1 MSKKKPFDLSDYL
14 NSPEVNAYVSNLE
27 AQQRRARQAALPTS
41 PQQIE
46 HVAGLDSYSNDQLR
60 QIGNDAAAER
70 NTNWATDR
78 WNSVR
83 GGVGQLFSMVGTAM
97 DDPAAAAG
105 ATGVAAAD
113 AVLSGPL
120 RLASQV
126 SKWAGGDGSLPFDAD
141 KGAQFIH
148 ESLLPAMQYW
158 GDKLADSRNKN
169 DADNAASSAVRG
181 VGQLISEDAQ
191 ASMSPQ
197 AKQRNAQYE
206 ATKGFGALG
215 FLATNPTKAL
225 DMVLENLPS
234 QLPMLGAGRA
244 AGSLSNIISENAGK
258 AAAAEAMMTPQFR
271 AAMAI
276 GNQKAKD
283 AAMATVQ
290 AAAKDAVEAAAA
302 KSAPILTGLNVALEA
317 GTTGAQTT
325 DAIFNAVANAKQ
337 DDIAKNPVYQQLLK
351 ETGSDSAA
359 RNKLAGRLSAEWAP
373 LASFGTAFGSLV
385 TGGAHAEAQ
394 ALAGHVAGYKEAAKG
409 VGKEML
415 EEAIQNPLEDAAQYG
430 AERQVNPNAKYDP
443 IKSALEGAV
452 VSMGHS
458 GAVQFA
464 KPVSDSVR
472 GIVGRYQA
480 QTATQPQDQPTQ
492 SPVQAGPMPPQ
503 VQPADYDPIAPN
515 QDDLLR
521 RMGVQPDPVA
531 DAAVAS
537 VESALGAGDPTAGL
551 VASVMRGDALQP
563 VHDLAAVRAQQVL
576 QPTASEGGL
585 FEPKW
590 LPDAAGGESIDGLPL
605 PKYGVDSQEK
615 RLANMGLDARD
626 AQQRQAIDA
635 HKQASFAAIDA
646 MIARQKAAELEQL
659 HQDSVVPAT
668 IDRAETA
675 NQINQALADAA
686 GEGVIAPNAMQLA
699 LQAAQQ
705 KAMPAKAVTAN
716 TVPGNNATFKAAP
729 NISAAAPN
737 IAEEAPNISRD
748 DNSRQLTQSDASID
762 SNASPALTMQQT
774 ERGQWLI
781 KGDMA
786 QHVQAIREA
795 LPGTKLVVSQ
805 QKGQAL
811 VQMPAD
817 KNTAKQGKQIR
828 KALDH
833 LLLSGEQLAQ
843 RDAQRMAAG
852 ERMKAQN
859 QQARQIDHGSDDIL
873 QAVAKL
879 GGINTEQALS
889 EWWRGQP
896 ETIGHYNGEIPGNLR
911 RQGVFAFKR
920 QGGLPIDDMVRR
932 LEGEGY
938 LHDGATPNDLLD
950 AIEQRRLHP
959 AGMEQR
965 ARQEYEARQQ
975 EEAPGEFQQAYHDGE
990 FADEFTR
997 GELDDA
1003 TDYFELGRQQREA
1016 IEAAAEAADDKYW
1029 NDVFDGKGAFTPTE
1043 EQLDAIFGPEKTSRT
1058 GQAATT
1064 AGANDAGRT
1073 TAGAQSVQ
1081 SDEHAESAQDG
1092 FGLASYTASD
1102 LQRQER
1108 EAEQRRVDDERQR
1121 AAADKARQDEETRKE
1136 IRRRSEA
1143 AADTFVLGGNA
1154 EDNLTGQGGLFDAP
1168 VKTNNPDQKMIT
1180 KSDGSGFATREAL
1193 RAAATRDGIPQ
1204 SSLIEKRDEAGNW
1217 IGLRHEPDNVIDRI
1231 ITDESRAGKV
1241 IGTSIRDLHSDD
1253 VYTLLMAA
1261 SSKKQINAIA
1271 DYIGK
1276 YAPRAAADAVKSHID
1291 SALKQKGWATEESLY
1306 GGGLFDAPAETEFQR
1321 LKRGKVG
1328 MMLAP
1333 GEVVLTTSGRETTPF
1348 PKFQTKTG
1356 KTTTKHI
1363 SEVDKWLLQN
1373 AANEALSRGDTF
1385 NAPVFQSAADNPKNI
1400 SPSDKDSAEEYLF
1413 GEQPAVK
1420 PSILKPLSVTN
1431 NAESQSSSA
1440 EKTAHSPG
1448 KAPDLA
1454 PNAASSAEMDSLKAE
1469 MGDAIGEL
1477 ASLLGVRK
1485 NLTAEEEAKIIPVMA
1500 KIFRIAAKM
1509 GYIQFKE
1516 AGRYVIQQIRQIGG
1530 DELANKLSIDNLQAG
1545 YINIAKE
1552 IGGDK
1557 REALAY
1563 ESIHELEGEP
1573 QQGANESQSD
1583 NSESA
1588 TDTTAPSLVDKF
1600 AGEIANGNMPKD
1612 NNALRKMVAVMD
1624 GKQPDAFRMK
1634 QAQEDLEAAI
1644 VVAARSKV
1652 AEGGSTR
1659 NTFNRLVDL
1668 YQSQPNLNIR
1678 TSTSI
1683 ANQAYS
1689 TPAPLAYVAA
1699 KLADITSSTHVFEP
1713 TAGNGML
1720 LLTAEP
1726 HNATA
1731 NELDDQRFANLQAQG
1746 FDAMQGN
1753 ALEAVTSGA
1762 VAEKSQDAVIT
1773 NPPFGSVKDDAGK
1786 ATKVNVDGYKIGKI
1800 DHLIAADAL
1809 RTMKDDGKA
1818 VLIIGAD
1825 KVAGGLSTDDRIF
1838 FNWLYSHYNVTHHF
1852 EVDGSLYSRQGA
1864 SWPVRVI
1871 ALNGRVE
1878 SNGISPKAGTV
1889 ERVSTW
1895 EQVYGQLE
1903 QGLVSQDRRID
1914 RNAASSADGSVPGTT
1929 AANEQVDPPVVA
1941 GGKTQQRNNVG
1952 RTRGTAGAA
1961 DVGGRGAGAGRNTEQ
1976 LPAEGMGAA
1985 DSAQR
1990 RNESA
1995 TGQIGLES
2003 GNPERVQ
2010 ASATA
2015 GSDQPSGN
2023 SGANRVTTLA
2033 DAENAYQARYVP
2045 ASSRKDDGVL
2055 IPVNMAQPLSDAL
2068 AAMED
2073 ETGNIDQFAAKE
2085 LGYRSVGELH
2095 QALMGLQVDSV
2106 ATAVR
2111 NLKNGNGTIIADQT
2125 GIGKGRQAA
2134 AIIRWAVKNGRIPV
2148 FVTVKPALFT
2158 DMYNDLA
2165 DIGSHDIAPFI
2176 LNVDESI
2183 SGASGNKLFANK
2195 KATHKQNLNAIANSG
2210 TLPDD
2215 TNAVFMTYSQI
2226 NTANIQ
2232 RSAIAAIAP
2241 RAIFVL
2247 DESHN
2252 AGGESATGEYIKGLL
2267 DTAPGV
2273 VYLSA
2278 TYAKRPDNMPLY
2290 FRTDIGKAIADD
2302 SALKD
2307 AMANGGL
2314 PLQTVVSNNLVKAG
2328 QMFRRERS
2336 YDGISISTV
2345 VDSANKE
2352 RHVELAD
2359 KVTSALRAIVSAD
2372 KAFHENYFEAVKK
2385 ALEEEGKDAY
2395 DNAGNQAG
2403 KSVDHSEFSSVVHNF
2418 VRQLLLGLKADAAA
2432 DHAIAA
2438 LKRGEKPLIALENTM
2453 GSFLSEYAAGAGIQV
2468 GKPLGDFDYR
2478 TVLSRALKRSRYIQV
2493 NDGKGNKSKQYIGLE
2508 KLDPVT
2514 RLEYDN
2520 AQEVID
2526 SLDVADIPVSPLDW
2540 IRYRLQKAGYSV
2552 AEITGR
2558 DLAVDYSKATPV
2570 LANVPSE
2577 EQSDKVLT
2585 TRRFNSG
2592 KLDAIIL
2599 NVSGSTGISLHAS
2612 EKFSDKRPRHMI
2624 VAQPAQDINIFMQM
2638 LGRIHRT
2645 GQVVLPDYTI
2655 LNVDLPAEKRPTA
2668 LLSKKMK
2675 SLNANTSSNTESA
2688 TSVQSVDILNKY
2700 GDQVVADYLQENID
2714 LAQAMNIEVSADAA
2728 EDIARR
2734 VTGRLALMPVETQHR
2749 FYSEVEEQYQSLIDY
2764 LNKTNQNDLEPRTFD
2779 FDAKETRRETLVK
2792 ASGESPF
2799 EQAADYIE
2807 FSIKAQGKAMT
2818 PDEIK
2823 AEISDNLQ
2831 GKQPSEHAADMVA
2844 SLNEKYQAFVA
2855 EQQSDSAREKA
2866 AGAKMAGERFILQ
2879 HPIGSTWRV
2888 EINDDH
2894 YNAVI
2899 INIKNSHKSA
2909 GNPFSLSKTTVTIAV
2924 NGSLRQVSVPAT
2936 QFEKI
2941 TTSQIYSYGPY
2952 QASVDRYFSSR
2963 VADER
2968 ETAKMI
2974 TGNLLAAY
2982 GELSGVHGTIVNFSR
2997 ADGSVDQGIL
3007 LPKRFD
3013 FKQNTS
3019 GDYRFKS
3026 GSDAYKFLRESNS
3039 KGVDKIGVQNREQT
3053 VRVTLDSNGIA
3064 ISVPK
3069 SKAKG
3074 GKYFGDTALTKIT
3087 GDFVSAG
3094 GMMNAYVDKQNA
3106 EAAIDT
3112 LIKKTALYAIPSM
3125 AEEAR
3130 KIVGDE
3136 MPEPTASV
3144 ESTGNKL
3151 NSKANDHTQG
3161 MSAKDLQAIIA
3172 KVLPAHL
3179 RERVKVAQSRSN
3191 NAQQSARSEDR
3202 DLIEAEYDPATGQLT
3217 LYADAIPTPERAL
3230 FVLDHELTH
3239 YGLDKKYGVGLSSI
3253 LLEARNNPM
3262 IAKLAAAIAVDR
3274 SMTVNSV
3281 RQDIADALGVP
3292 VARIARSAA
3301 IHRLQVETANEALA
3315 ELNAAIERNDFAY
3328 LQDRYGVVVP
3338 KMMRNDLRGRLSRLA
3353 ASVKAWLAKLTGK
3366 QSSEYS
3372 DKQVWD
3378 LLAGVRETV
3387 RGGGKLSAGYR
3398 DGAAQHSMAASSKTI
3413 NVDGVTRPTTNSNG
3427 KPIAQTEEG
3436 LRNFWRWFGD
3446 SKVVDKNGKPLVV
3459 YHGTESD
3466 FDSFDQNKVKTTKL
3480 GSGFYF
3486 AKDPETANLYAGFS
3500 GSNVVPVYLRMERP
3514 LIASSVEEARQIL
3527 EDNGQYMNIDEFRGT
3542 HAADMADVLAKAGF
3556 DGIMYDG
3563 VMVVQN
3569 PTQIKSAV
3577 GNQGTFNGSDPN
3589 ILRSTAPKQPASAG
3603 FSLPEETKTQ
3613 TAQREVQDNMN
3624 RWKQVLEN
3632 VREQGGQV
3640 DERNDVYGAE
3650 ERLHGRAA
3658 TRIED
3663 FAREEVEPLMQ
3674 RLADMGRTLQDI
3686 ELFLKAQHAPEA
3698 NARIR
3703 EIDDSRDTAFGM
3715 EDGEAQ
3721 SILAKFAAL
3730 PDAAEFKRLANDFR
3744 AIADGTLALYEQ
3756 AGIVSPETAIAM
3768 HRAYQHYVPVKG
3780 GDEDQAARQGTGK
3793 GLSVNGKQKRRMGHD
3808 MRDEHVLENLM
3819 RDRQRAIILAEK
3831 NNVGTYLLDLIQRN
3845 PDPKLWTIDV
3855 LPKQKVLRNQVSFAV
3870 ERNGQIIDSFTDIDA
3885 AERFIDREVL
3895 RGAGQA
3901 GEFNIMKS
3909 SDPYVSM
3916 MAKPMMQENEVQVY
3930 VKGQPVRIQL
3940 HDPILARQYRRMGS
3954 EQLGRLVEAGKA
3966 FNRWLSQ
3973 AYTGYNPRFFVKN
3986 VARDAIAGTINLTA
4000 EQGAGMT
4007 AKALMHWPKAGAT
4020 VFKFVMSGEVPKNE
4034 YGRALKRYRA
4044 AGGSTG
4050 AAYMGDLERQA
4061 NTLNRLYENY
4071 TGAMASAKDGKPGRA
4086 AKIATRKLVGGLAH
4100 WFEVWN
4106 SAGENAFRLATFMA
4120 MEESGKTVAQS
4131 ASMAKNVTVNFNRKG
4146 ELTPQLGAAYLF
4158 LNPSV
4163 QGSQRMIQSLFGAN
4177 TAHKAQAWALVGGM
4191 VGLALALAAMNRA
4204 DDDDEWESIPNSV
4217 KDHNMIIPLGKGRKL
4232 TIPLPYDYSFFVS
4245 LANRLDAVMHGE
4257 SADKAAI
4264 KLASSFFESFSPVG
4278 NPIGEEPDGKN
4289 VINVMPTVVKMVL
4302 QPAFNINGFGSPM
4315 RPDESKDDMPDNLKM
4330 YHGTRGSAYDKA
4342 AQLLSAAHGS
4352 PYENNWNDVSPETLK
4367 YWTQALTGG
4376 TGKFLADSAS
4386 LLNVLAAGALPEGS
4400 EVPIYD
4406 TLVRETTVKDARARF
4421 YDLGKDA
4428 KGQVEAWR
4436 RAMQAGDSKAASEYE
4451 QHDQI
4456 LALGQMMD
4464 GYRQQAT
4471 ALRDLMAHEMQ
4482 RDDLTLAEKRLKQKM
4497 YERQEADIYQ
4507 EFIRQFKPH

>member
-1 MSKKKPFDLSDYL
+1 MSKKKVVFDAYALL
-14 NSPEVNAYVSNLE
+14 NSPEMSAYLDKQEAEQAEQKKRLVAEQEAKQRKTGSQQSRSVSDDELSPEALKRDNIRQTTDDISGRANDVWQSLKSGAATLIQGAGWLANEAGAHDSGQFLRDIGQIGEDQALANLTPAGRKAQKNGVFKEDLSGVNDDWGRGMAQGIAGSAVPSIVGAMLGAPIARGTGAAGEALLGRAAVSEGALGSVLD
-27 AQQRRARQAALPTS
+27 AAIKYTPAPVMRLAGALP
-41 PQQIE
+41 
-46 HVAGLDSYSNDQLR
+46 G
-60 QIGNDAAAER
+60 
-70 NTNWATDR
+70 
-78 WNSVR
+78 
-83 GGVGQLFSMVGTAM
+83 
-97 DDPAAAAG
+97 AAG
-105 ATGVAAAD
+105 AGAGEAAVTGATN
-113 AVLSGPL
+113 
-120 RLASQV
+120 
-126 SKWAGGDGSLPFDAD
+126 
-141 KGAQFIH
+141 GAQAYQEVMDAPI
-148 ESLLPAMQYW
+148 ESLRKSPAFQSLSKEL
-158 GDKLADSRNKN
+158 G
-169 DADNAASSAVRG
+169 
-181 VGQLISEDAQ
+181 SEDA
-191 ASMSPQ
+191 ARKAIADRMSIQ
-197 AKQRNAQYE
+197 TAKDTALSTGLIGAAMGGGAVGSLLNKFAVKQGAKEVGRLGAKA
-206 ATKGFGALG
+206 ATKEVLKDGAKE
-215 FLATNPTKAL
+215 F
-225 DMVLENLPS
+225 
-234 QLPMLGAGRA
+234 
-244 AGSLSNIISENAGK
+244 
-258 AAAAEAMMTPQFR
+258 AEEFAQSGPEHYLQ
-271 AAMAI
+271 
-276 GNQKAKD
+276 N
-283 AAMATVQ
+283 
-290 AAAKDAVEAAAA
+290 AAKRDYLDPTIDP
-302 KSAPILTGLNVALEA
+302 STGMLRASLE
-317 GTTGAQTT
+317 GGVIGMGQ
-325 DAIFNAVANAKQ
+325 
-337 DDIAKNPVYQQLLK
+337 
-351 ETGSDSAA
+351 GMGMS
-359 RNKLAGRLSAEWAP
+359 
-373 LASFGTAFGSLV
+373 
-385 TGGAHAEAQ
+385 GGAHAVNRL
-394 ALAGHVAGYKEAAKG
+394 LARNEPQPSQPANTPQQQPNTQPSSTPKSVAG
-409 VGKEML
+409 
-415 EEAIQNPLEDAAQYG
+415 
-430 AERQVNPNAKYDP
+430 
-443 IKSALEGAV
+443 
-452 VSMGHS
+452 
-458 GAVQFA
+458 
-464 KPVSDSVR
+464 
-472 GIVGRYQA
+472 
-480 QTATQPQDQPTQ
+480 
-492 SPVQAGPMPPQ
+492 
-503 VQPADYDPIAPN
+503 YDPIAPN
-515 QDDLLR
+515 QADLLR
-521 RMGVQPDPVA
+521 RMGVEADPVA
-531 DAAVAS
+531 DAAAAS
-537 VESALGAGDPTAGL
+537 VESVLGAGDPTAGL
-551 VASVMRGDALQP
+551 VASVMRGEALQP
-563 VHDLAAVRAQQVL
+563 IRDMAAVRANTVL
-576 QPTASEGGL
+576 PVGSNEGGL
-585 FEPKW
+585 YEPQW
-590 LPDAAGGESIDGLPL
+590 LPDAASGESSSGMRMPRR
-605 PKYGVDSQEK
+605 GFDSQEQM
-615 RLANMGLDARD
+615 LANAGMDARD
-626 AQQRQAIDA
+626 VQRKADIASQVDAAWAQQQNPV
-635 HKQASFAAIDA
+635 
-646 MIARQKAAELEQL
+646 QKARELESLAQE
-659 HQDSVVPAT
+659 SAVPVA
-668 IDRAETA
+668 IDRAEQS
-675 NQINQALADAA
+675 NQINQVLANAA
-686 GEGVIAPNAMQLA
+686 GEGVAVPNAMQLA
-699 LQAAQQ
+699 LQRAQNQGAAAKPEENTQ
-705 KAMPAKAVTAN
+705 KTAKSFITDGASDVVAPQTSTSQHGIAHAI
-716 TVPGNNATFKAAP
+716 TEPDQADTAP
-729 NISAAAPN
+729 NISDKAPS
-737 IAEEAPNISRD
+737 IPAPAPNIS
-748 DNSRQLTQSDASID
+748 SE
-762 SNASPALTMQQT
+762 PALTMQQT

-786 QHVQAIREA
+786 QHAGAIRDA
-795 LPGTKLVVSQ
+795 LKGMNVLVSPK
-805 QKGQAL
+805 KGQAL
-811 VQMPAD
+811 VAMPKD
-817 KNTAKQGKQIR
+817 KDTSKQAKAIR

-833 LLLSGEQLAQ
+833 LLLNGEQLAQ
-843 RDAQRMAAG
+843 RDAQRAQAG
-852 ERMKAQN
+852 ERM
-859 QQARQIDHGSDDIL
+859 QARNKQALQVDHANDDIL
-873 QAVAKL
+873 QAIAKM
-879 GGINTEQALS
+879 GGIDTEQALS
-889 EWWRGQP
+889 EWWRGQS
-896 ETIGHYNGEIPGNLR
+896 ETVGHYNAEVPGNLR
-911 RQGVFAFKR
+911 RQGAFAFKR
-920 QGGLPIDDMVRR
+920 GGQPIDTVIRR

-938 LHDGATPNDLLD
+938 LPEGATPNDLLD

-959 AGMEQR
+959 AGMEEQ
-965 ARQEYEARQQ
+965 ARREFEARQQ
-975 EEAPGEFQQAYHDGE
+975 EEQANAPGEFQQAYDDGR
-990 FADEFTR
+990 FADEFTAT
-997 GELDDA
+997 ELEDDGFFDLNRRA
-1003 TDYFELGRQQREA
+1003 REA
-1016 IEAAAEAADDKYW
+1016 AEAAAEAAAIAKYEQENAEW
-1029 NDVFDGKGAFTPTE
+1029 DALLSQPGKSYEGMSTE
-1043 EQLDAIFGPEKTSRT
+1043 DILNEIFGPETTTSQDSQGESTTRQADASRT
-1058 GQAATT
+1058 RAGIESGREDGGQGSTET
-1064 AGANDAGRT
+1064 QG
-1073 TAGAQSVQ
+1073 S
-1081 SDEHAESAQDG
+1081 SDG
-1092 FGLASYTASD
+1092 FSLAVYTESD
-1102 LQRQER
+1102 IQRQER

-1168 VKTNNPDQKMIT
+1168 
-1180 KSDGSGFATREAL
+1180 
-1193 RAAATRDGIPQ
+1193 
-1204 SSLIEKRDEAGNW
+1204 
-1217 IGLRHEPDNVIDRI
+1217 
-1231 ITDESRAGKV
+1231 
-1241 IGTSIRDLHSDD
+1241 
-1253 VYTLLMAA
+1253 
-1261 SSKKQINAIA
+1261 
-1271 DYIGK
+1271 
-1276 YAPRAAADAVKSHID
+1276 
-1291 SALKQKGWATEESLY
+1291 
-1306 GGGLFDAPAETEFQR
+1306 AETSSTQ
-1321 LKRGKVG
+1321 
-1328 MMLAP
+1328 
-1333 GEVVLTTSGRETTPF
+1333 TP
-1348 PKFQTKTG
+1348 
-1356 KTTTKHI
+1356 
-1363 SEVDKWLLQN
+1363 
-1373 AANEALSRGDTF
+1373 
-1385 NAPVFQSAADNPKNI
+1385 
-1400 SPSDKDSAEEYLF
+1400 
-1413 GEQPAVK
+1413 
-1420 PSILKPLSVTN
+1420 
-1431 NAESQSSSA
+1431 
-1440 EKTAHSPG
+1440 AHSPE
-1448 KAPDLA
+1448 KAPDMA

-1612 NNALRKMVAVMD
+1612 NNALRKMVAVID

-1659 NTFNRLVDL
+1659 DTFNRLVDL

-2385 ALEEEGKDAY
+2385 ALEKEGKDAY

-2493 NDGKGNKSKQYIGLE
+2493 DDGKGNKSKQYIGLE

-2645 GQVVLPDYTI
+2645 GQVVLPNYTI

-3172 KVLPAHL
+3172 KALPAHL

-3230 FVLDHELTH
+3230 FVLAHELTH
-3239 YGLDKKYGVGLSSI
+3239 YGLDKKYGFGLSSI
-3253 LLEARNNPM
+3253 LLETRNNPM
-3262 IAKLAAAIAVDR
+3262 IAKLANAIAADR
-3274 SMTVNSV
+3274 GMTVNSV
-3281 RQDIADALGVP
+3281 RQDIADALGISAMK
-3292 VARIARSAA
+3292 VARSIA
-3301 IHRLQVETANEALA
+3301 IHRLQTETANEALA

-3328 LQDRYGVVVP
+3328 LQDRYGVTVP
-3338 KMMRNDLRGRLSRLA
+3338 KMMRNDLRGRLARLT

-3366 QSSEYS
+3366 QSTEYS

-3378 LLAGVRETV
+3378 LLAGVRDVV
-3387 RGGGKLSAGYR
+3387 RGGGKSSAGYS

-3413 NVDGVTRPTTNSNG
+3413 NIDGVTRPTTNSNG

-3446 SKVVDKNGKPLVV
+3446 SKVVDKDGKPLVV

-3527 EDNGQYMNIDEFRGT
+3527 EDNGQYMNIDEFSGT

-3603 FSLPEETKTQ
+3603 FSLPDETLAD

-3624 RWKQVLEN
+3624 RWRQVLEN

-3640 DERNDVYGAE
+3640 DEQNDVYGAE
-3650 ERLHGRAA
+3650 ERFHGRAA

-3663 FAREEVEPLMQ
+3663 FARDEVEPLMQ
-3674 RLADMGRTLQDI
+3674 RLADSGHSLQDV
-3686 ELFLKAQHAPEA
+3686 EQYLLAQHAEEA

-3721 SILAKFAAL
+3721 SILAKFAAM

-3744 AIADGTLALYEQ
+3744 RISEGTLSLYVK
-3756 AGIVSPETAIAM
+3756 AGIVSPDAAHAM
-3768 HRAYQHYVPVKG
+3768 RMAYQFYVPVKG

-3808 MRDEHVLENLM
+3808 MRDEHVLENML

-3831 NNVGTYLLDLIQRN
+3831 NNVGTYLLDLIERN
-3845 PDPKLWTIDV
+3845 PDPKLWTVGV
-3855 LPKQKVLRNQVSFAV
+3855 LPKQKVLRDQVSYVVELNGQMLDAFNSMEAARVFIQAEAARTGSKPGAFAV
-3870 ERNGQIIDSFTDIDA
+3870 S
-3885 AERFIDREVL
+3885 
-3895 RGAGQA
+3895 
-3901 GEFNIMKS
+3901 KS

-3916 MAKPMMQENEVQVY
+3916 MAKPTLQDHEVQVY
-3930 VKGQPVRIQL
+3930 VQGRAVRIQL
-3940 HDPILARQYRRMGS
+3940 HDPILAGQYRRMGA
-3954 EQLGRLVEAGKA
+3954 EQMGRIIEAGKSL
-3966 FNRWLSQ
+3966 NRWLSKV
-3973 AYTGYNPRFFVKN
+3973 YTGYNPEFFIKN
-3986 VARDAIAGTINLTA
+3986 VVRDLFAGTINLTA
-4000 EQGAGMT
+4000 DQGAKVT
-4007 AKALMHWPKAGAT
+4007 ARALWHWPKAGAAM
-4020 VFKFVMSGEVPKNE
+4020 FKFALTGKAPSGD
-4034 YGRALKRYRA
+4034 YGKALQRYRA

-4061 NTLNRLYENY
+4061 NTLTELYENY
-4071 TGAMASAKDGKPGRA
+4071 TGAMATLQQGKPFKA
-4086 AKIATRKLVGGLAH
+4086 ARIAGRKLVQGLAH

-4106 SAGENAFRLATFMA
+4106 QAGESAFRLATFMA
-4120 MEESGKTVAQS
+4120 MQESGKTVAES

-4146 ELTPQLGAAYLF
+4146 ELTPQLGALYLF
-4158 LNPSV
+4158 FNPSV
-4163 QGSQRMIQSLFGAN
+4163 QGSQRLWQSLFGGD
-4177 TAHKAQAWALVGGM
+4177 TKHKAQAWALVGSMAGA
-4191 VGLALALAAMNRA
+4191 ALALAMMNRG
-4204 DDDDEWESIPNSV
+4204 DDEDEWEAMPDSV
-4217 KDHNMIIPLGKGRKL
+4217 KDRNLIIPLGNGRKL
-4232 TIPLPYDYSFFVS
+4232 TIPLPYGYSFFAS
-4245 LANRLDAVMHGE
+4245 MANRLDAVMHGE
-4257 SADKAAI
+4257 SAEKASI
-4264 KLASSFFESFSPVG
+4264 RLASAVFENFSPVG
-4278 NPIGEEPDGKN
+4278 NPIGDDPKSGN
-4289 VINVMPTVVKMVL
+4289 WLLLLPTAIKI
-4302 QPAFNINGFGSPM
+4302 PALPAANLTDFGGPM
-4315 RPDESKDDMPDNLKM
+4315 RPDEAKDDMPDNLKM
-4330 YHGTRGSAYDKA
+4330 YRGTRGSIYDKA
-4342 AQLLSAAHGS
+4342 AQGFSRGFEAIGIGS
-4352 PYENNWNDVSPETLK
+4352 PYENNWNDISPETIK
-4367 YWTQALTGG
+4367 YLFKTLAGG
-4376 TGKFLADSAS
+4376 TGGFMADSAS
-4386 LLNVLAAGALPEGS
+4386 LLNVLASGSAPDVS
-4400 EVPIYD
+4400 EVPF
-4406 TLVRETTVKDARARF
+4406 LRSAVRESTVKDARARF

-4428 KGQVEAWR
+4428 KGHVEAWN
-4436 RAMQAGDSKAASEYE
+4436 RAVEAGDDKAAGEYE
-4451 QHDQI
+4451 RDGEL

-4464 GYRQQAT
+4464 GYRKQAT
-4471 ALRDLMAHEMQ
+4471 AMRDLMTQEMQ
-4482 RDDLTLAEKRLKQKM
+4482 REDLTLAEKRLKQKS
-4497 YERQEADIYQ
+4497 YESQEAEIYRD
-4507 EFIRQFKPH
+4507 FIKQFRH